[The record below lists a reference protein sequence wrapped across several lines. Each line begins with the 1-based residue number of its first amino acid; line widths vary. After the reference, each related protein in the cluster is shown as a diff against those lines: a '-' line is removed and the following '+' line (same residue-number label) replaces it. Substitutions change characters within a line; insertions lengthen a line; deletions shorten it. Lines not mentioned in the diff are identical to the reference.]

1 MNESWNRMKSNLDE
15 SQPIFHQISM
25 MIMDDIVDGRLKVE
39 EQVPSTNELSRFYN
53 INPATAR
60 KGLQTLV
67 DKGIIYKQRGVGMFV
82 AKGAREAL
90 LVERKQHFYEE
101 YIKPLLEEARR
112 IHMNEDMIIDL
123 IRGKQDKE
131 SEL

>member
-1 MNESWNRMKSNLDE
+1 MKSTLDE
-15 SQPIFHQISM
+15 SQPIFHQIAM
-25 MIMDDIVDGRLKVE
+25 MIMDDIVEGRLRVE

-60 KGLQTLV
+60 KGLQGLV

-82 AKGAREAL
+82 AKGAREVL
-90 LVERKQHFYEE
+90 LVERKEHFYEE

-112 IHMNEDMIIDL
+112 IRMDEDMIIDL
-123 IRGKQDKE
+123 IRGKK
-131 SEL
+131 

>member
-1 MNESWNRMKSNLDE
+1 MKSTLDE
-15 SQPIFHQISM
+15 SQPIFHQIAM
-25 MIMDDIVDGRLKVE
+25 MIMDDIVEGRLRVE

-60 KGLQTLV
+60 KGLQSLV

-82 AKGAREAL
+82 AKGARDML
-90 LVERKQHFYEE
+90 LMERKEHFYEE
-101 YIKPLLEEARR
+101 YIRPLLEEARR

-123 IRGKQDKE
+123 IKGKQDKE
-131 SEL
+131 GES

>member
-1 MNESWNRMKSNLDE
+1 MKSTLDE
-15 SQPIFHQISM
+15 SQPIFHQIAM
-25 MIMDDIVDGRLKVE
+25 MIMDDIVEGRLRVE

-60 KGLQTLV
+60 KGLQSLV

-82 AKGAREAL
+82 AKGARDML
-90 LVERKQHFYEE
+90 LMERKEHFYEE
-101 YIKPLLEEARR
+101 YIRPLLEEARR

-123 IRGKQDKE
+123 IKGKQDKE
-131 SEL
+131 DES

>member
-1 MNESWNRMKSNLDE
+1 MKSTLDE
-15 SQPIFHQISM
+15 SQPIFQQIAL

-60 KGLQTLV
+60 KGLQSLV

-82 AKGAREAL
+82 AKGAREKL
-90 LVERKQHFYEE
+90 LIERKQHFYEE
-101 YIKPLLEEARR
+101 YIMPLLEEARR
-112 IHMNEDMIIDL
+112 IHIDEEMIIDL
-123 IRGKQDKE
+123 IRGQQKKNEE
-131 SEL
+131 SGT

>member
-1 MNESWNRMKSNLDE
+1 MKSTLDE
-15 SQPIFHQISM
+15 SQPIFHQIAM
-25 MIMDDIVDGRLKVE
+25 MIMDDIVEGRLRVE

-60 KGLQTLV
+60 KGLQSLV

-82 AKGAREAL
+82 AKGARDML
-90 LVERKQHFYEE
+90 LMERKEHFYEE
-101 YIKPLLEEARR
+101 YIRPLLEEARR

-123 IRGKQDKE
+123 IKGKRDKE
-131 SEL
+131 GES

>member
-1 MNESWNRMKSNLDE
+1 MKSTLDE
-15 SQPIFHQISM
+15 SQPIFHQIAT
-25 MIMDDIVDGRLKVE
+25 MIMDDIVEGRLKVE

-60 KGLQTLV
+60 KGLQELV

-90 LVERKQHFYEE
+90 LVERKQDFYEE

-112 IHMNEDMIIDL
+112 IHMDEDMIIDL
-123 IRGKQDKE
+123 IRGKKDKE

>member
-1 MNESWNRMKSNLDE
+1 MKSTLDE
-15 SQPIFHQISM
+15 SQPIFHQIAM
-25 MIMDDIVDGRLKVE
+25 MIMDDIVEGRLRAE

-60 KGLQTLV
+60 KGLQSLV

-82 AKGAREAL
+82 AKGARDML
-90 LVERKQHFYEE
+90 LMERKEHFYEE
-101 YIKPLLEEARR
+101 YIRPLLEEARR

-123 IRGKQDKE
+123 IKGKQDKE
-131 SEL
+131 DES

>member
-1 MNESWNRMKSNLDE
+1 MKSTLDE
-15 SQPIFHQISM
+15 SQPIFHQIAM
-25 MIMDDIVDGRLKVE
+25 MIMDDIVEGRLRVE

-60 KGLQTLV
+60 KGLQSLV

-82 AKGAREAL
+82 AKGARDTL
-90 LVERKQHFYEE
+90 LMERKEHFYEE
-101 YIKPLLEEARR
+101 YIRPLLEEARR

-123 IRGKQDKE
+123 IKGKQDKE
-131 SEL
+131 DES